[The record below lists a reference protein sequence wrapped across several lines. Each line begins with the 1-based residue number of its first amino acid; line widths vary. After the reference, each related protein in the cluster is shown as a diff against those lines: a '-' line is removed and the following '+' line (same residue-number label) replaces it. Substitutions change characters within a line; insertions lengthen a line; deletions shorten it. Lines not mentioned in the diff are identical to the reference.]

1 MPLCPHHADATT
13 PPLGWTM
20 NDLRSQNRSL
30 APVSEIGPQ
39 TGEIVT
45 TNGNGKGK
53 SSGANPLFE
62 SSRPAD
68 RTRKKERAAQPAAE
82 KAKRE
87 EPEVESRPGKRA
99 PAAEE
104 LSFPVSRHLDSMS
117 VSAREGDDEAD
128 GEAVEDAA
136 IVGSEND
143 TSAKVEARRRRR
155 QRAAASDGPE
165 SRPSK
170 RRAGPEDDELDEEDE
185 ESFSWTFKFDDTEEQ
200 PEELQAKSPLLSRAF
215 RSSVG

>member
-1 MPLCPHHADATT
+1 
-13 PPLGWTM
+13 M

-30 APVSEIGPQ
+30 APVTETGPQ

-45 TNGNGKGK
+45 TNGNGYDKA
-53 SSGANPLFE
+53 SGGNPLFE

-68 RTRKKERAAQPAAE
+68 RTRKKDRTVRPAA
-82 KAKRE
+82 ASSAPD

-104 LSFPVSRHLDSMS
+104 LSFPVSRHLDSMT
-117 VSAREGDDEAD
+117 VSARENGDASDDAD
-128 GEAVEDAA
+128 VDPDNVAA
-136 IVGSEND
+136 LDSE
-143 TSAKVEARRRRR
+143 TAAKVEARRRRR
-155 QRAAASDGPE
+155 SRAAASDGPE
-165 SRPSK
+165 SRPAK
-170 RRAGPEDDELDEEDE
+170 RRLGPEDDELEEEDE